1 MQQKTISKEIVI
13 SGIGQH
19 KGTENTVILK
29 PADVNSGIIF
39 KIKGKEYPYNINN
52 VFGETGYTCVGEKD
66 GCNLKTVEHLVSTIN
81 GLGID
86 NLIIETES
94 EEVPICDGSAVKF
107 VEEIEKAGFEL
118 QNAPKKA
125 IKILKKVS
133 YTDEKGDVSI
143 EPTDKETLTLDVMI
157 DYSGVKPIGIQKIKI
172 DLNEDNYKKLISSAR
187 TYARMSDVEFL
198 HSKGLCLGA
207 TLKSGIAVDEE
218 KVINPE
224 GLRFEDEFVRHKV
237 LDAVGDLYLLGH
249 YIIGYYKNSKGGHFH
264 NNQLVRAV
272 LSDKSNYEIVEI

>member
-1 MQQKTISKEIVI
+1 MQQKTINREVVI

-19 KGTENTVILK
+19 KGTENTIILK
-29 PADVNSGIIF
+29 PADVDSGIVF
-39 KIKGKEYPYNINN
+39 KISGKEYKYNAEN

-66 GCNLKTVEHLVSTIN
+66 GRNLKTVEHLISALD

-94 EEVPICDGSAVKF
+94 EEVPICDGSAVQF
-107 VEEIEKAGFEL
+107 VKELEKAGLML

-143 EPTDKETLTLDVMI
+143 EPSEKDTLTLDVMI
-157 DYSGVKPIGIQKIKI
+157 DYTGIKPIGIQSVKI
-172 DLNEDNYKKLISSAR
+172 DLNEENYKNLISPAR
-187 TYARMSDVEFL
+187 TFARMVDVEFL

-207 TLKSGIAVDEE
+207 TLKSGVAVDEE

-249 YIIGYYKNSKGGHFH
+249 YIIGNYKNSKGGHFH
-264 NNQLVRAV
+264 NNQLVKAV

>member
-19 KGTENTVILK
+19 KGTENTIILK
-29 PADVNSGIIF
+29 PAPVDSGIIF
-39 KIKGKEYPYNINN
+39 KISGKEYKYNAEN

-66 GCNLKTVEHLVSTIN
+66 GRNLKTVEHLISTLN

-118 QNAPKKA
+118 QNALKKA
-125 IKILKKVS
+125 IKILKKVTYS
-133 YTDEKGDVSI
+133 DEKGDVSI
-143 EPTDKETLTLDVMI
+143 EPSESKTLTLDVMI
-157 DYSGVKPIGIQKIKI
+157 DYTGIKPIGIQSVKI
-172 DLNEDNYKKLISSAR
+172 DLNEDNYKNLISPAR
-187 TYARMSDVEFL
+187 TFARMADVEFL

-207 TLKSGIAVDEE
+207 TLKSGVAVDEE

-249 YIIGYYKNSKGGHFH
+249 YIIGSYKNSKGGHFH

-272 LSDKSNYEIVEI
+272 LSDKSNYEIVEL